1 MGVELKRVTMES
13 IGGLPLGVAI
23 LAVLIGIFGFFVII
37 LGLLLLFAAAGVVLG
52 GVGVA
57 SVFGMTGTIAGI
69 IVLIVGIIILGVA
82 VGLWNQEL
90 WALVLAILV
99 LIFFGVVDF
108 VASSW
113 LGLVIVVLLL
123 VYLVAVASHFD

>member
-1 MGVELKRVTMES
+1 MAS

-23 LAVLIGIFGFFVII
+23 LAVLVGIFGFFILI
-37 LGLLLLFAAAGVVLG
+37 LGLLLMFAAAGVALG
-52 GVGVA
+52 GLGVT
-57 SVFGMTGTIAGI
+57 SVFGMTGAIAGL
-69 IVLIVGIIILGVA
+69 IVLVVGIVILGVA

-108 VASSW
+108 IASSW

-123 VYLVAVASHFD
+123 VYLVAVARHFD

>member
-1 MGVELKRVTMES
+1 MAS

-23 LAVLIGIFGFFVII
+23 LAVLVGIFGFFILI
-37 LGLLLLFAAAGVVLG
+37 LGLLLMFAAAGVALG
-52 GVGVA
+52 GLGVT
-57 SVFGMTGTIAGI
+57 SVFGMTGAIAGL
-69 IVLIVGIIILGVA
+69 IVLVVGIVILGVA

-108 VASSW
+108 IASSW

-123 VYLVAVASHFD
+123 VYLLAVARHFD